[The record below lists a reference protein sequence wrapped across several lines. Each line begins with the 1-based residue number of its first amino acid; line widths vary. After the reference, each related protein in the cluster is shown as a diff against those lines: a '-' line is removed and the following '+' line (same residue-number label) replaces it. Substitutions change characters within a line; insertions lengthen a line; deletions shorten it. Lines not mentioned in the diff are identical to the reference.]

1 MTPNTSS
8 RRQRY
13 ATLGLP
19 AAVLGALAGVLVAAP
34 AGADVAADSSSTA
47 RLNGVPHRIAPAE
60 APPTDYVVAPGDTIF
75 AIAQSFGLRTADVL
89 AWNGLDASSV
99 ILPGQKLRLD
109 APQAPASTPAPT
121 APPASAP
128 ATYTVAAG
136 DTLFAI
142 AQRHGIPL
150 DALLSANGLDRSS
163 IIYPGQSLSVS
174 ASAPAA
180 PAAAPAP
187 APAPAPATAPATY
200 TVAAGDTLFAIAQR
214 HGIPLDAL
222 LSANGLDRSS
232 IIYPGQSL

>member
-1 MTPNTSS
+1 M
-8 RRQRY
+8 
-13 ATLGLP
+13 
-19 AAVLGALAGVLVAAP
+19 
-34 AGADVAADSSSTA
+34 
-47 RLNGVPHRIAPAE
+47 
-60 APPTDYVVAPGDTIF
+60 
-75 AIAQSFGLRTADVL
+75 RTADVL